1 MPSGRPWAAATAS
14 DNCDENITCP
24 HVTSAVF
31 HADDCYGF
39 YTLHWAAADEC
50 DNHATATQV
59 IDIFDTTPPTVTI
72 TCPSDTTVYSDASCS
87 TNTTVAALGMA
98 TAEGDDNCD
107 YEVSDP
113 VSFDIVTETTGAGCY
128 VIERTWTAT
137 ATDACGLTATATCT
151 QTIEVQDI
159 IAPEIDVTDTEAPC
173 GPDYAGYTHAQW
185 ETLGGG
191 TASDNCDENIT
202 AHVTSAVFHAD
213 DCYGFYTLHWAAADE
228 CDNHTTATQV
238 IDIFDTTPPT
248 VTITCPSDTT
258 VYSDASCSTNT
269 TVAALG
275 MATAE
280 GDDNCDY
287 EVSDP
292 VSFDIVTET
301 TGAGCYVIERTWT
314 ATATDACGLTATATC
329 TQTIEVQDIIAPE
342 IDVTDTE
349 APCGPDYA
357 GYTHAQWETLGGG
370 TASDNCDENITAHVT
385 SAVFHADDCYGFY
398 TLHWAAAD
406 ECDNHTTA
414 TQVIDI
420 FDTTPPTVTI
430 TCPSDTTVY
439 SDASCSTNT
448 TVAALGMATA
458 EGDDNCD
465 YEVSDPVSFDIVT
478 ETTGA
483 GCYVIERTWTA
494 TATDACGLTAT
505 ATCTQ
510 TIEVQDTI
518 APEIQAAD
526 TSFECEPGNNFYPD
540 LTLAEWADL
549 VEATATDN
557 CNDLEPTLQ
566 GVEVGGP
573 DSCVTVYTLTWVAE
587 DDCGNPAVAHQLVTI
602 TDTNAPVLVITCASD
617 TTLVS
622 DEHCNVD
629 LPMDPPSYVVTD
641 CDSLVDLDIS
651 YETETYLDLEDS
663 DDDMHEGCYTVV
675 QTWTVTATDWCGQ
688 STTETCERNIH
699 VQDETAPEISGEGL
713 VDVSCDDWA
722 QYADSIL
729 VEANDNCDSEVTITM
744 VQNMASGI
752 CPESY
757 LRSYTAVDDCGN
769 ETTFEQVIRVF
780 DWAPPTVT
788 IECPPMFEVWTDS
801 ACAAN
806 IGTDAAGEA
815 TATVEDNCDPNPSI
829 ESYSFEDSD
838 PMPSMAGD
846 DSSPEGCSTIE
857 RTWKAVGVDQCGNRD
872 SVTCVQI
879 IMIYDTVAPAFNL
892 MPESI
897 TLGCDES
904 YDVALPVADDNC
916 DSDVAQSCT
925 NEVAYTLP
933 GCPTGYVDTWTCTA
947 VDDCGNSTSI
957 SWSYTVV
964 DTDDPELSISCA
976 AATTVYKDADC
987 QVDLPMDEPAV
998 TVTDC
1003 DPNVSVVVSGPVET
1017 ITMTGEE
1024 ADDENPEGCYT
1035 VSQLWTVT
1043 ATDCSGN
1050 ESVATCTRLVTV
1062 MDTIA
1067 PVFPSHPEDL
1077 TVDCSDNYDA
1087 GIPVA
1092 EDNCDTDVAQSCTN
1106 EIVYTY
1112 DDCPTC
1118 YVDTWTCTAADD
1130 CGNSSSITWS
1140 ITVTDNT
1147 APLIFLAGQESL
1159 LMYPD
1164 ADCYVDLLAFEPEY
1178 GAYDCDTSVEVFV
1191 EGPEQT
1197 FTPDLDGGNLGCYEV
1212 EQVWTYT
1219 ATDCK
1224 GNSSVRYFHQ
1234 FVTVQDTTPPTILC
1248 PADTIVPCNSSMG
1261 PEFTGTATAEDA
1273 CSNVVIT
1280 YVDEAVESVLLC
1292 DTVVSI
1298 TRIWTAVD
1306 ECGNMASCAQLIEE
1320 NDVTPPQI
1328 TFTGDLL
1335 NGDVIEV
1342 CCGEPGER
1350 INLPDPIEIEFTDDC
1365 GASASITELRT
1376 GTVPGDTYLTC
1387 AMQTPEAFEGGETCS
1402 GFATHSLRLFGFP
1415 DAPNGTGFFSNI
1427 GPGEVVYQ
1435 DSATWTVSLSVVNND
1450 RADAGFDVSITY
1462 GEGLDW
1468 EGWTSRG
1475 VPSSYKLDCESL
1487 PDLHEEWMYFILQQ
1501 GTFTGWGAYE
1511 GSSFS
1516 LSHQPYSE
1524 FFGCQVGESAN
1535 NMNASYGFSGW
1546 MIYTGTMVIDGM
1558 PMEISS
1564 SGDIFGDLDCCLP
1577 FSLERTYL
1585 VSDCAGN
1592 ATTFSY
1598 TIARYGVDCLDNDP
1612 VNQGTTDGD
1621 HNPVVLNG
1629 NGNLVG
1635 NKTPIAISSLVPNPT
1650 ADFAEVRFSVNEPMR
1665 VRADLTDMSGELI
1678 EQLFDAPVQPGSTY
1692 TIDLNVGSLANGM
1705 YQVRMVANNY
1715 LTVRKLLISN

>member
-1 MPSGRPWAAATAS
+1 M
-14 DNCDENITCP
+14 
-24 HVTSAVF
+24 
-31 HADDCYGF
+31 
-39 YTLHWAAADEC
+39 
-50 DNHATATQV
+50 
-59 IDIFDTTPPTVTI
+59 
-72 TCPSDTTVYSDASCS
+72 
-87 TNTTVAALGMA
+87 
-98 TAEGDDNCD
+98 
-107 YEVSDP
+107 
-113 VSFDIVTETTGAGCY
+113 
-128 VIERTWTAT
+128 IERTWTAT

-151 QTIEVQDI
+151 QTIEVKDI
-159 IAPEIDVTDTEAPC
+159 IDPVIHVTDTEAPC

-329 TQTIEVQDIIAPE
+329 TQTIEVQDI
-342 IDVTDTE
+342 
-349 APCGPDYA
+349 
-357 GYTHAQWETLGGG
+357 
-370 TASDNCDENITAHVT
+370 
-385 SAVFHADDCYGFY
+385 
-398 TLHWAAAD
+398 
-406 ECDNHTTA
+406 
-414 TQVIDI
+414 
-420 FDTTPPTVTI
+420 
-430 TCPSDTTVY
+430 
-439 SDASCSTNT
+439 
-448 TVAALGMATA
+448 
-458 EGDDNCD
+458 
-465 YEVSDPVSFDIVT
+465 
-478 ETTGA
+478 
-483 GCYVIERTWTA
+483 
-494 TATDACGLTAT
+494 
-505 ATCTQ
+505 
-510 TIEVQDTI
+510 I